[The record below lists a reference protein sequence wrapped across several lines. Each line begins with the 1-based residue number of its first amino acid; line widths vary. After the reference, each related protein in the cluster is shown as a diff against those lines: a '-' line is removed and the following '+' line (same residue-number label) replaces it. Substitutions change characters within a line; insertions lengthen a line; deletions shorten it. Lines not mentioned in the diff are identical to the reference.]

1 MARTMAEEVA
11 RARVMPPPVVR
22 IKDLRKSFGELEV
35 LRGINL
41 EIEAGE
47 TLVVIGPS
55 GSGKSTLL
63 RCTNYLETPT
73 FGSVEVEGV
82 PFALPKASRR
92 AQERHLNKMR
102 AQVGM
107 VFQRFNL
114 FPHKTA
120 LTNVME
126 GLLVVRGMNRAE
138 AEERATAMLE
148 LVGLSDKLHT
158 YPAQLSGG
166 QQQRVAITRA
176 LVMEPK
182 VMLFDEATS
191 ALDPELIEEVLAV
204 MRKLANDGL
213 TMIVVTH
220 EMEFARDVAR
230 QVMFMDDGVIVE
242 QATPEEMFSS
252 PQHER
257 TKLFLKKILRS

>member
-1 MARTMAEEVA
+1 MRQ
-11 RARVMPPPVVR
+11 PVVR
-22 IKDLRKSFGELEV
+22 IRNLRKSFGSNEV
-35 LRGINL
+35 LRGIDL
-41 EIEAGE
+41 ELDAGE

-73 FGSVEVEGV
+73 SGSVEIDGV
-82 PFALPKASRR
+82 PFALPKVSRR

-126 GLLVVRGMNRAE
+126 GLLVVRRLRRAE
-138 AEERATAMLE
+138 AEHRATEMLTR
-148 LVGLSDKLHT
+148 VGLADKLHS

-191 ALDPELIEEVLAV
+191 ALDPELIEEVLSV
-204 MRKLANDGL
+204 MRQLAKDGL

-220 EMEFARDVAR
+220 EMGFARDVAR
-230 QVMFMDDGVIVE
+230 EVMFMDNGLIVE
-242 QATPEEMFSS
+242 KSTPQEMFSD
-252 PQHER
+252 PKHTR
-257 TKLFLKKILRS
+257 TRTFLRQVLRS